1 MTRLLTSRVL
11 SSTERL
17 CDVCSTPFTRF
28 VNATIEKLEIRPVI
42 DQVFTFAEANTALK
56 RLESAGH
63 FGKIVIRV
71 D

>member
-1 MTRLLTSRVL
+1 
-11 SSTERL
+11 
-17 CDVCSTPFTRF
+17 